1 MRYPSRDALGR
12 AFVMLLTAAMM
23 LGCAHSATVYRSPA
37 GVLADGNEQLD
48 LRLVT
53 GQRYVIRDGRI
64 QNDTLYAV
72 SLGRSTA
79 ENTNL
84 AVPLSAVAS
93 LAKMERGVSVADAAR
108 FTFGALT
115 IAAVV
120 AAVAIIAA
128 LSAVQ

>member
-12 AFVMLLTAAMM
+12 MVVMLLTAAVA
-23 LGCAHSATVYRSPA
+23 LGCAHPATVYRSPA
-37 GVLADGNEQLD
+37 GVLADGNERLD

-93 LAKMERGVSVADAAR
+93 LARTERGVSVADAAK
-108 FTFGALT
+108 FTLGAVT
-115 IAAVV
+115 IAAAL
-120 AAVAIIAA
+120 AAAA
-128 LSAVQ
+128 LILALSEIK